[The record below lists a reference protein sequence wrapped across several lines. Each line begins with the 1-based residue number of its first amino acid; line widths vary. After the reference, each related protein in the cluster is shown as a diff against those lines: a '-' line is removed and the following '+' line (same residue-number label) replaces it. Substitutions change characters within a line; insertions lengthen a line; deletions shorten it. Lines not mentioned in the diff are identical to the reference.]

1 MASSA
6 VFAPEVFG
14 SSVTPAAISG
24 SRIASLCWR
33 KSTRFIASVTSW
45 LPEARIA
52 STINCEEANFPVPVN
67 RCESNVLSVIRNIST
82 PCNNLKKQ
90 DLVAIL
96 HDMLRPLLPRDDLLI
111 NCQCRTCLLLIEL
124 LQQLVNSLPGGALHR
139 LIVKQDLHCFLR
151 IPGNL

>member
-6 VFAPEVFG
+6 VFAPDVFG
-14 SSVTPAAISG
+14 SRVTPAAISG

-52 STINCEEANFPVPVN
+52 STISCEEANFPVPVN
-67 RCESNVLSVIRNIST
+67 RCESNVLSAIRNIST

-96 HDMLRPLLPRDDLLI
+96 HDMLRPLLTRDDLLI
-111 NCQCRTCLLLIEL
+111 NRQSRARLSLVEL
-124 LQQLVNSLPGGALHR
+124 LQ
-139 LIVKQDLHCFLR
+139 
-151 IPGNL
+151 